1 MDERITR
8 EVYKKTRN
16 QLLES
21 ISVICGL
28 ALLFCSPAIIL
39 TVVAFMTLS
48 GSDSSEFVAVL
59 IFCAGIVWCAMVCY
73 AVHKIIE
80 KKCKDLGNIKAEYL
94 KNRTECESRKDN
106 KIKRINITL
115 GIVFVVIIFILPIVK
130 WDIANSKAEGIYIQA
145 EELVWDK
152 KEYENAIGLLESIEI
167 EYKDKTALIA
177 YCQAK
182 VALSENRVSSAYF
195 RIDDIKFTNLSEKQL
210 QEVELFKNEL
220 KVTYDKYIEERYSNN
235 YTVVYES
242 TTRYE
247 PTTKYIP
254 SYNNNSYDDDPY
266 DIDRYRNE
274 EDFYYDN
281 YENFIDYYDAEK
293 YFKEHKKDN

>member
-8 EVYKKTRN
+8 EAYKKTRKL
-16 QLLES
+16 LLES
-21 ISVICGL
+21 LSVTCGL

-39 TVVAFMTLS
+39 MVVAFMTLS
-48 GSDSSEFVAVL
+48 ESESGGFVALL

-73 AVHKIIE
+73 AVHKTIE
-80 KKCKDLGNIKAEYL
+80 KECKDLGNIKAEYL

-130 WDIANSKAEGIYIQA
+130 WDIANSKAEEIYIQA

-152 KEYENAIGLLESIEI
+152 KEYENAIELLESIEI

-182 VALSENRVSSAYF
+182 ESLSENRISSAYF
-195 RIDDIKFTNLSEKQL
+195 CIDDIKFTDLSEKQL

-220 KVTYDKYIEERYSNN
+220 KVMYDEYIEERYSNN
-235 YTVVYES
+235 STVVYES
-242 TTRYE
+242 TTKYE

-281 YENFIDYYDAEK
+281 YENFIDYYEAEK